1 MLFWTLKSLWADR
14 LAVLAS
20 ASGVALALLL
30 GLYLDAVF
38 RGEADQIVA
47 FLEHTEADVWVLQKG
62 VVNLHMTRSRL
73 SEDSVYAAHR
83 APGVRS
89 ITPLIYRAT
98 LFGEPGAERLV
109 YVVGVPPDA
118 QSVGAWD
125 IAAGQTEARP
135 GQVVVPEAMARKA
148 GLRLGDAIRIADRH
162 YLIGG
167 LSRGTFSMANPVIF
181 MAEQDARDLFD
192 IGDGASLLL
201 ARAAPGVT
209 PQELA
214 AAIEAESQDVAA
226 LPRAQLIDNDY
237 RLSQQMGGA
246 LIRIMG
252 SIGTLV
258 AALIVTFTAYA
269 FIAGRRME
277 FAVARAL
284 GASRGALLVS
294 ALLQTGT
301 VALAGGLLAS
311 AGALTLDVALSAWVP
326 EVAVHFS
333 AVSAAQAAVL
343 ALVTAQIAGVA
354 PAWQILRV
362 DPALVFQG

>member
-1 MLFWTLKSLWADR
+1 MLFLTLKSLWADR
-14 LAVLAS
+14 LSVAAS
-20 ASGVALALLL
+20 AGGVALALLL

-38 RGEADQIVA
+38 HGEADQIVA

-73 SEDSVYAAHR
+73 SEASVYAARR
-83 APGVRS
+83 AAGVRS

-98 LFGEPGAERLV
+98 LFGEPGTERLA

-118 QSVGAWD
+118 QGVGAWD
-125 IAAGQTEARP
+125 VAAGDATAQP
-135 GQVVVPEAMARKA
+135 GKVVVPEAMARHA
-148 GLRLGDAIRIADRH
+148 GLELGDGIRIADRR
-162 YLIGG
+162 YAIGG

-181 MAEQDARDLFD
+181 MAEADARDLFD

-209 PQELA
+209 PQALA
-214 AAIEAESQDVAA
+214 ASIETETSDVAA
-226 LPRAQLIDNDY
+226 LPRAQLIGNDY
-237 RLSQQMGGA
+237 HLSQQMGGA

-252 SIGTLV
+252 LIGTLV

-269 FIAGRRME
+269 FIAGRRVE

-284 GASRGALLVS
+284 GASRGDLLVS
-294 ALLQTGT
+294 ALLQTGA
-301 VALAGGLLAS
+301 VALTGGLLAS
-311 AGALTLDVALSAWVP
+311 AGAFVLDVALSAWVP
-326 EVAVHFS
+326 EVAVHFTP
-333 AVSAAQAAVL
+333 ASAAQAGVL
-343 ALVTAQIAGVA
+343 ALVTALIAGAA